1 MSVLRTYMWET
12 EQQTA
17 YKYQKAGCTFE
28 FFILLP
34 KENFTSTIKND
45 SPKICEGGSLSTTV
59 SG

>member
-1 MSVLRTYMWET
+1 MWET

-45 SPKICEGGSLSTTV
+45 SPKICKGGSLSTTV